1 VPPKRARIVDYA
13 QGIPWC
19 RLNFVGRIRVLKLV
33 VVVAFSSRAAS
44 KALVERVSADGI
56 KPLKLSVGQSSLS
69 VQAREASVSH

>member
-1 VPPKRARIVDYA
+1 M
-13 QGIPWC
+13 
-19 RLNFVGRIRVLKLV
+19 GRIRVLKLV